1 MFVGRESEL
10 TKLEK
15 MYSTNEFQFA
25 VIYGRRRVGKTTLI
39 REFLKN
45 KESLLYVSL
54 EGTQKENLIGLSRV
68 ISRNDSI
75 VYDSFES
82 LFNAIDKMLETNQ
95 KIVLAIDEY
104 PYLAESYPPI
114 SSIIQKHIDLCWKD
128 KNMFLILCGSSMS
141 FMENQVLGYKSPLYG
156 RRSAQ
161 FKITPFTYLETQ
173 KMLVNYD
180 QESQAIAYGITGGIP
195 EYLSKIDTNKS
206 LDENILDLFFD
217 DNGALFEEA
226 TNLLK
231 QEMRN
236 PASYNSILGA
246 IASGASRLNEIANKV
261 GLDTSACSGLL
272 KSLIELNTV
281 EKIYPVTEKESSRKT
296 IYEIKD
302 TMFLFW
308 YKFVRPNYSNIQMGL
323 GHIIYDQYVK
333 PKISDYMGYVF
344 EKMSTEYLYQ
354 KQVFLTLPFIPE
366 KIGTWWGND
375 PTRKEEAE
383 IDIVAINSDSCLLC
397 ECKWRNKEL
406 DSRVLTVLNSR
417 KDIFKYKNKSLM
429 AFSKSGFTEDAIE
442 YAKNNDIRL
451 VSFEM
456 M

>member
-128 KNMFLILCGSSMS
+128 KNMFLICGSSMS

-206 LDENILDLFFD
+206 LDENILDCFLMIMEHY
-217 DNGALFEEA
+217 LRKQ
-226 TNLLK
+226 TNLFK

-272 KSLIELNTV
+272 KSLIQLNIV
-281 EKIYPVTEKESSRKT
+281 EKIYPVTEKNQVEK
-296 IYEIKD
+296 
-302 TMFLFW
+302 
-308 YKFVRPNYSNIQMGL
+308 
-323 GHIIYDQYVK
+323 QY
-333 PKISDYMGYVF
+333 M
-344 EKMSTEYLYQ
+344 
-354 KQVFLTLPFIPE
+354 
-366 KIGTWWGND
+366 
-375 PTRKEEAE
+375 R
-383 IDIVAINSDSCLLC
+383 
-397 ECKWRNKEL
+397 
-406 DSRVLTVLNSR
+406 
-417 KDIFKYKNKSLM
+417 
-429 AFSKSGFTEDAIE
+429 
-442 YAKNNDIRL
+442 
-451 VSFEM
+451 
-456 M
+456 

>member
-1 MFVGRESEL
+1 ML
-10 TKLEK
+10 TYYTLRDTMHRMSPPLRTEEDRKAVLE
-15 MYSTNEFQFA
+15 
-25 VIYGRRRVGKTTLI
+25 
-39 REFLKN
+39 
-45 KESLLYVSL
+45 
-54 EGTQKENLIGLSRV
+54 
-68 ISRNDSI
+68 
-75 VYDSFES
+75 
-82 LFNAIDKMLETNQ
+82 
-95 KIVLAIDEY
+95 
-104 PYLAESYPPI
+104 
-114 SSIIQKHIDLCWKD
+114 
-128 KNMFLILCGSSMS
+128 
-141 FMENQVLGYKSPLYG
+141 
-156 RRSAQ
+156 
-161 FKITPFTYLETQ
+161 
-173 KMLVNYD
+173 
-180 QESQAIAYGITGGIP
+180 
-195 EYLSKIDTNKS
+195 
-206 LDENILDLFFD
+206 ENILDLFFD

-272 KSLIELNTV
+272 KSLIELNIV
-281 EKIYPVTEKESSRKT
+281 EKIYPVTEKGSSRKT